1 VTTDVLILAA
11 FDPELAPL
19 RAALGGGLAARLGAL
34 SIVARTTGV
43 GLPAAAVGAT
53 LHVVELAPRAV
64 VLIGTCGAY
73 LEAHL
78 GIGDVVVAGPL
89 RLVDPASLDG
99 KTEFP
104 EPMAVVA
111 QAHPPM
117 TEAFAVSG
125 ARPVCV
131 GTTLAI
137 TVDGAVAATIARG
150 SGAEVEHLEA
160 HGVST
165 ACAARGVPF
174 VAVLGVAN
182 FVGPSGRAEW
192 RQHHRAAEAAAAACV
207 LRWLE
212 SGAPGAHPIST

>member
-19 RAALGGGLAARLGAL
+19 RAALGDGLAAQVGAL

-53 LHVVELAPRAV
+53 LHIVELAPRAV

-78 GIGDVVVAGPL
+78 GIGDVVVAGRL
-89 RLVDPASLDG
+89 RLIDPASFDG
-99 KTEFP
+99 MTEFP
-104 EPMAVVA
+104 EPMAIAA
-111 QAHPPM
+111 QADPAM
-117 TEAFAVSG
+117 NEAFAASG
-125 ARPVCV
+125 ARSVCV

-137 TVDGAVAATIARG
+137 TVDAAAAAKIARG

-160 HGVST
+160 HGVSM

-174 VAVLGVAN
+174 AAVLGVAN
-182 FVGPSGRAEW
+182 LVGPSGRAEW
-192 RQHHRAAEAAAAACV
+192 REHHRAAETAAAACV
-207 LRWLE
+207 LRWLF
-212 SGAPGAHPIST
+212 APDLNVRGTH

>member
-1 VTTDVLILAA
+1 VTTDILILAA

-19 RAALGGGLAARLGAL
+19 RAALGDALAAQVGAL
-34 SIVARTTGV
+34 SVVARTTGI

-53 LHVVELAPRAV
+53 LHLVELAPRAV

-78 GIGDVVVAGPL
+78 GIGDVVVTDRL
-89 RLVDPASLDG
+89 RLVDPASFDG
-99 KTEFP
+99 LTEFP
-104 EPMAVVA
+104 EPMAVAA
-111 QAHPPM
+111 QADPGM
-117 TEAFAVSG
+117 SAAFVATG

-137 TVDGAVAATIARG
+137 TVDGAAAARIARG

-160 HGVST
+160 HGAST

-174 VAVLGVAN
+174 AAVLGVAN
-182 FVGPSGRAEW
+182 FVGPTGRAEW
-192 RQHHRAAEAAAAACV
+192 REHHRHAEAAAATCV
-207 LRWLE
+207 VRWLE
-212 SGAPGAHPIST
+212 SGAPGRH